1 MRSSQR
7 VLLEAFPAPPS
18 HIPQGLSNPPPTGPP
33 SMPLPPIPG
42 PSRISVDEQLLFLS
56 SVAQRS
62 RRSSRYSN
70 RESIISV
77 GSGGHGSSP
86 GTSSRRT
93 SAVMSGSPITKVSNL
108 PPIMTSKANKHE
120 SVTSTRSS
128 PRSPSFFP
136 RPSISIS
143 AAPSSNIRLTPTE
156 QLTRLAISPMLLSD
170 IEDDETDVIPAR
182 IPSPFLDSSWRRS
195 KHHHNESISSIDVRD
210 ILGVDAD
217 GTDEPVPP
225 IFSRRLS
232 SRLSPSISHEA
243 SFGGTITPFSQLDSL
258 PIPTTPTVA
267 ANSHSFTTLPMH
279 TDKPTDNGAS
289 SSDTSS
295 STISATSSSTSIS
308 DFDVNSEAALS
319 STTVKDLRLER
330 RAERTKSA
338 GLKKELAVRSRAGNR
353 APVSDTS
360 EMPSVSGLGLESD
373 TASIKTAVP
382 AAETV
387 YEPRKEDMTLEELG
401 PLPTQSNQP
410 DFLPKVKKTSRS
422 RGSTVSHASVAF
434 PVHKDLSPSQTEMPR
449 TPSPDIDTIL
459 SSTPRPAL
467 KKSPRTRVRS
477 QGNLR
482 NRASHPSTRRRASEG
497 VLADGRTTMSWHG
510 HGQDGS
516 ELPYL
521 EKNRTWGQSR
531 PGVSREGGYDEEL
544 EKTLLDSQ
552 GSPDGFSD
560 RSRRTHRKKDHGEE
574 SDSSI
579 DLHTPLP

>member
-1 MRSSQR
+1 MPSSPTTTTTTMRSSQR

-18 HIPQGLSNPPPTGPP
+18 HIPQGLSNPPPSGPP
-33 SMPLPPIPG
+33 SMPLPPVPG
-42 PSRISVDEQLLFLS
+42 PSRVSVDEQLLFLS

-86 GTSSRRT
+86 GTSSQRT
-93 SAVMSGSPITKVSNL
+93 SVVGSGSPITKVSGL
-108 PPIMTSKANKHE
+108 PPLIISKRD
-120 SVTSTRSS
+120 SVASTRSS

-143 AAPSSNIRLTPTE
+143 AAPSSNIRVTPTE
-156 QLTRLAISPMLLSD
+156 QFTRLAISPMLLSD

-217 GTDEPVPP
+217 GTDEPVDDPPP

-232 SRLSPSISHEA
+232 SRLSPSISHE
-243 SFGGTITPFSQLDSL
+243 GGTITPFSQLDSL
-258 PIPTTPTVA
+258 PTTTVT
-267 ANSHSFTTLPMH
+267 ANSHSFTTMPMQ
-279 TDKPTDNGAS
+279 PPDNGAS

-308 DFDVNSEAALS
+308 EFEAALS

-330 RAERTKSA
+330 RSKRTKST
-338 GLKKELAVRSRAGNR
+338 GLKKELAVRSRSRSRAGNR
-353 APVSDTS
+353 TPVSDAS
-360 EMPSVSGLGLESD
+360 ERRPSVSSLGLESD
-373 TASIKTAVP
+373 TASTKTAVP
-382 AAETV
+382 AAESV
-387 YEPRKEDMTLEELG
+387 YKPRKEAMTLEELG
-401 PLPTQSNQP
+401 PLPAQP
-410 DFLPKVKKTSRS
+410 GSPPKVKKTPRS
-422 RGSTVSHASVAF
+422 RASTVSHASVAF
-434 PVHKDLSPSQTEMPR
+434 PVQNDLSPSQTEMPR

-459 SSTPRPAL
+459 SSTPRPAF
-467 KKSPRTRVRS
+467 KKSSRTRVRS
-477 QGNLR
+477 QGNIR
-482 NRASHPSTRRRASEG
+482 DRASHPTSSRRRASEG
-497 VLADGRTTMSWHG
+497 ILPDGRVTMSWHG
-510 HGQDGS
+510 HGPDGS

-521 EKNRTWGQSR
+521 ERNTTWSQSR
-531 PGVSREGGYDEEL
+531 PGYDEEL
-544 EKTLLDSQ
+544 EKTLE
-552 GSPDGFSD
+552 GSTDEFSD
-560 RSRRTHRKKDHGEE
+560 RTRRTHKKRDNGEE

-579 DLHTPLP
+579 DLHTPLPCVPLLFL